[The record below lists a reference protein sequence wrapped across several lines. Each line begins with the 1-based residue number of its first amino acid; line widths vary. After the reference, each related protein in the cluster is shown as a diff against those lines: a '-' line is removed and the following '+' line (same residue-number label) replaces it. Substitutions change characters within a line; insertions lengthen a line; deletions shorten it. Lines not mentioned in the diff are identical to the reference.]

1 MRQFLRP
8 ILQVATAV
16 KTTFNAGVF
25 AAACLC
31 SGGAFAADTPTREH
45 LAPAGWEDSYHGLHY
60 TPVLKVGDRVI
71 VSGIPA
77 LQGETDEDKIRWMF
91 AQLKLHLEQAGAT
104 LEDVVELTS
113 FHVAG
118 DHADFRRKIEPM
130 LKVHRE
136 MFRDHYPA
144 WTAVGTT
151 ALFSANAPVELR
163 AEAIIGSGKVPKANI
178 AKPAAATD

>member
-1 MRQFLRP
+1 MHP
-8 ILQVATAV
+8 ILQVDTGV
-16 KTTFNAGVF
+16 KTTFKAGLF

-31 SGGAFAADTPTREH
+31 SGAAFAGEAPTREH

-60 TPVLKVGDRVI
+60 TPALKVGNRVI

-77 LQGETDEDKIRWMF
+77 VQGNTDEDKIRWMF

-104 LEDVVELTS
+104 LGDVVELSS
-113 FHVAG
+113 FHVAT

-136 MFRDHYPA
+136 VFRDHYPA

-163 AEAIIGSGKVPKANI
+163 AEAIIGSGKAPKAQI
-178 AKPAAATD
+178 PMPAPAPTD

>member
-1 MRQFLRP
+1 MRQ
-8 ILQVATAV
+8 ILQAATWV
-16 KTTFNAGVF
+16 KTTFNASLF
-25 AAACLC
+25 AASCLC
-31 SGGAFAADTPTREH
+31 SGAAFAADTPTREH
-45 LAPAGWEDSYHGLHY
+45 LAPPGWEDSYHGLHY

-113 FHVAG
+113 FHVAS
-118 DHADFRRKIEPM
+118 DHADFRRRIEPM

-136 MFRDHYPA
+136 VFRDHYPA

-163 AEAIIGSGKVPKANI
+163 AEAIIGSGRAPKAQI
-178 AKPAAATD
+178 AKPAPAPAATD

>member
-1 MRQFLRP
+1 MRP
-8 ILQVATAV
+8 ILQP
-16 KTTFNAGVF
+16 TTGVRTTLKAGLF

-31 SGGAFAADTPTREH
+31 SGVALAADTPAREH

-77 LQGETDEDKIRWMF
+77 SVGATDEDKSRWMF
-91 AQLKLHLEQAGAT
+91 AQLKLHLEEAGAT

-136 MFRDHYPA
+136 VFRDHYPA

-163 AEAIIGSGKVPKANI
+163 AEAIIGSGKAPKAKI
-178 AKPAAATD
+178 AMPAPAATD